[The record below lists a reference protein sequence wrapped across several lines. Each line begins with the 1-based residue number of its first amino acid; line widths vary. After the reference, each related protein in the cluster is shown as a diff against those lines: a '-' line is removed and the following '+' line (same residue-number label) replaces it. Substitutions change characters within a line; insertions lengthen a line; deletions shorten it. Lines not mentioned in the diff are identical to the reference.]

1 MFMKVGA
8 TWYEVNPVEEA
19 RVDDLDPELVAKA
32 LADPNRHDPLKK
44 VSPKG
49 IGSRRITSD
58 EKNVVAAYMQVLKPG
73 ADKRA
78 YSKAKMAWT
87 RYKASMETEFVDL
100 VNQLD
105 AGRITKNQFLAR
117 SRKIFKAGYERA
129 YRLGTDAA
137 GLDFM
142 KLPKE
147 DLRWLARARS
157 HEYKFLNKFADDIVA
172 KRGTMSYR
180 DRAAMYVR
188 NTDGMFDAGRVDG
201 YPNESTWVYWEL
213 GASEQPCGD
222 CIDLAMNSPYRP
234 DQLPT
239 TPRAGNTQCLSNCN
253 CSLRIRY
260 ERPERI
266 VFDVKP
272 APRSLAKTLGLIA
285 VGTTIVKAKKA
296 LQKTKKDLG
305 VKTPDVGDFEDW
317 EGELESVHALDWNA
331 VDDAVSALTLSR
343 SAEIVEDRRRRAA
356 IRIEAARDFESA
368 CRRLPPWIDPFS
380 RDLLT
385 WQAIGTVV
393 LDHVNDSRRKEAM
406 V

>member
-1 MFMKVGA
+1 M
-8 TWYEVNPVEEA
+8 
-19 RVDDLDPELVAKA
+19 

-58 EKNVVAAYMQVLKPG
+58 EKNVVAAYMQALKPG

-87 RYKASMETEFVDL
+87 SLQGEHGSGVRGPGEPVGCRTNHEESVP
-100 VNQLD
+100 
-105 AGRITKNQFLAR
+105 GR

-180 DRAAMYVR
+180 DRAAMYVG
-188 NTDGMFDAGRVDG
+188 NIDGMFDAGRVDG

-213 GASEQPCGD
+213 GASKQPCGD
-222 CIDLAMNSPYRP
+222 CIDLAMHSPYRP

-239 TPRAGNTQCLSNCN
+239 TPRAGNTKCLSNCN

-272 APRSLAKTLGLIA
+272 APEAWQRRWGYCGRHDDCQGKE
-285 VGTTIVKAKKA
+285 
-296 LQKTKKDLG
+296 G
-305 VKTPDVGDFEDW
+305 VAED
-317 EGELESVHALDWNA
+317 EERPGS
-331 VDDAVSALTLSR
+331 
-343 SAEIVEDRRRRAA
+343 
-356 IRIEAARDFESA
+356 
-368 CRRLPPWIDPFS
+368 
-380 RDLLT
+380 
-385 WQAIGTVV
+385 
-393 LDHVNDSRRKEAM
+393 
-406 V
+406 

>member
-32 LADPNRHDPLKK
+32 LADPKRMNPLNK

-49 IGSRRITSD
+49 VGSRRVTSD
-58 EKNVVAAYMQVLKPG
+58 EKNIVAAYTQALKPG
-73 ADKRA
+73 ADKKA
-78 YSKAKMAWT
+78 YAKAKMSWT
-87 RYKASMETEFVDL
+87 RYKEKMKKEFGDL
-100 VNQLD
+100 VSQLD
-105 AGRITKNQFLAR
+105 AGKITKNQFVAR
-117 SRKIFKAGYERA
+117 SRVLFKAGYEKA

-147 DLRWLARARS
+147 DLKWLTRARS
-157 HEYKFLNKFADDIVA
+157 HEYKFLDKFANDIVA
-172 KRGTMSYR
+172 KRGKMAYQ
-180 DRAAMYVR
+180 DRAAMYVG
-188 NTDGMFDAGRVDG
+188 NIDGMFDAGRVDG
-201 YPNESTWVYWEL
+201 YPKESTLVYWEL

-222 CIDLAMNSPYRP
+222 CIDLAMHSPYTP
-234 DQLPT
+234 DELPT
-239 TPRAGNTQCLSNCN
+239 TPRAGNTKCLSNCK

-266 VFDVKP
+266 ELDVKP
-272 APRSLAKTLGLIA
+272 APRSLAKTLGLLA
-285 VGTTIVKAKKA
+285 VGTTIAKAKKA
-296 LQKTKKDLG
+296 LQKAKKDLG
-305 VKTPDVGDFEDW
+305 VKTPDVGDFDAW
-317 EGELESVHALDWNA
+317 EGEMESVKALDWNA
-331 VDDAVSALTLSR
+331 VDDAVSALVLSR
-343 SAEIVEDRRRRAA
+343 SAEKVEDPRRRAA
-356 IRIEAARDFESA
+356 VKIEAARDFEAA
-368 CRRLPPWIDPFS
+368 CRNLPPWIDPFS

>member
-19 RVDDLDPELVAKA
+19 RVDDLDPDLVAKA

-49 IGSRRITSD
+49 MGSRRITSD
-58 EKNVVAAYMQVLKPG
+58 EKNVVAAYTQALKPG
-73 ADKRA
+73 ADKLA

-87 RYKASMETEFVDL
+87 RYKASMETEFVGL

-117 SRKIFKAGYERA
+117 SRTIFKAGYERA

-147 DLRWLARARS
+147 DLRWLARGRS

-180 DRAAMYVR
+180 DRAAMYVG

-213 GASEQPCGD
+213 SAAEHCGD

-239 TPRAGNTQCLSNCN
+239 TPRAGNTQCLSNCQ

-266 VFDVKP
+266 VLDVKP
-272 APRSLAKTLGLIA
+272 APRTLAKALGLIA
-285 VGTTIVKAKKA
+285 VGTTVAVVRRE
-296 LQKTKKDLG
+296 LQKTKELG
-305 VKTPDVGDFEDW
+305 VPAPDIDDFEDW
-317 EGELESVHALDWNA
+317 EGELESVQALDWNA
-331 VDDAVSALTLSR
+331 VDDAVSASLGSRVGVGALSHLVYH
-343 SAEIVEDRRRRAA
+343 AG
-356 IRIEAARDFESA
+356 
-368 CRRLPPWIDPFS
+368 IDDVPGE
-380 RDLLT
+380 RCATEL
-385 WQAIGTVV
+385 
-393 LDHVNDSRRKEAM
+393 
-406 V
+406 